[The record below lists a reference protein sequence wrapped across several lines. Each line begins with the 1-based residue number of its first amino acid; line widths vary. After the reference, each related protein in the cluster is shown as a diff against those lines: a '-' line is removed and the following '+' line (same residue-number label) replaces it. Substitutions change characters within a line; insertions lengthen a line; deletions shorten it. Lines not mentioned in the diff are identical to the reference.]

1 MRHRL
6 LWKLCAIH
14 LLVIGVTIA
23 VIWLAIDYLA
33 ADYLSVLMEKYDVPH
48 DMTYRMFLDAVHRYL
63 LWASLLALVC
73 TLLFGFF
80 LTRQVLRP
88 LSQMTTITTQL
99 AAGQYTERVQIT
111 TQDEVGQLGDAFNRM
126 ADSLERIEQLRRR
139 LVSDVAHELRTPL
152 TNVRGYLE
160 ALRDDVV
167 EPTTETF
174 EMLLDETLRLVKLV
188 EALLQLTKAEAARMT
203 LDRRE
208 VVVRDLVDQTL
219 ALFQAPFESKGVK
232 VTAYVAADI
241 ETIWADADKV
251 SQALPNLLQN
261 ALQYTLPEGMVNLSV
276 QRQVDCVWTVS
287 NSGEDISEDDLSLI
301 FERFYRGDKSRSRE
315 HGGAGIGLAIVK
327 ELVQAHGGKVG
338 ATSVDGM
345 THVWFSLP
353 V

>member
-6 LWKLCAIH
+6 LWKLVAIN
-14 LLVIGVTIA
+14 LLVIGVVIV

-33 ADYLSVLMEKYDVPH
+33 ADYLSILMKKYDVPAS
-48 DMTYRMFLDAVHRYL
+48 MTHQMFLESVHRYL
-63 LWASLLALVC
+63 LWASLLALAC
-73 TLLFGFF
+73 AMLCSFF

-88 LSQMTTITTQL
+88 LSQMTAITAQL
-99 AAGQYTERVQIT
+99 AAGQYTERVQIAA
-111 TQDEVGQLGDAFNRM
+111 QDEVGQLGEAFNRM

-152 TNVRGYLE
+152 TNMRGYLE
-160 ALRDDVV
+160 ALRDGVV

-174 EMLLDETLRLVKLV
+174 EVLHEETLRLVKLV

-203 LDRRE
+203 LDVRE
-208 VVVRDLVDQTL
+208 VVVRDFVDQTC
-219 ALFQAPFESKGVK
+219 ALFQASFEAKGIE
-232 VTAYVAADI
+232 VTSYVAAEID
-241 ETIWADADKV
+241 TIRADADKV
-251 SQALPNLLQN
+251 SQALHNLLQN
-261 ALQYTLPEGMVNLSV
+261 ALQYSPPGGVVNLSIR
-276 QRQVDCVWTVS
+276 RQDGCVWTVS
-287 NSGEDISEDDLSLI
+287 NSGDEIPEADLEFI
-301 FERFYRGDKSRSRE
+301 FERFYRGEKSRSRE

-338 ATSVDGM
+338 AASHDQM